1 MDKYF
6 STLNDYIFSLLSNS
20 EILITNIHGENSQF
34 IRFNNSKVRQT
45 GLIDDM
51 SFSMELINNN
61 RTTSISVTLTGNENK
76 DKVILLSNLAALR
89 NNIASLP
96 EDPFMPVP
104 KYQDFDLDKMTERL
118 FKEDFSAN
126 FGIPPGPEPLIG
138 NVEEFDRMFGDI
150 GNTVFGDDISIYD
163 VSTGRSYASKLS
175 KPKNYKEAD
184 KLDETTLNQIKKVYN
199 QVGGLDPERDNFTR
213 TSEFA
218 ENFHFNIIGW

>member
-6 STLNDYIFSLLSNS
+6 SILNNYIFSLLSDS
-20 EILITNIHGENSQF
+20 ETLITNIHGENSQF

-96 EDPFMPVP
+96 EDPFIVMP
-104 KYQDFDLDKMTERL
+104 
-118 FKEDFSAN
+118 
-126 FGIPPGPEPLIG
+126 
-138 NVEEFDRMFGDI
+138 
-150 GNTVFGDDISIYD
+150 
-163 VSTGRSYASKLS
+163 KLS
-175 KPKNYKEAD
+175 DSSKEVYSG
-184 KLDETTLNQIKKVYN
+184 KLIDNHTVVLSFLQIDRSPCGSYDLKHSARNLTKK
-199 QVGGLDPERDNFTR
+199 Q
-213 TSEFA
+213 
-218 ENFHFNIIGW
+218 